1 MKSYL
6 IILVFFSVLA
16 CDNNNKS
23 LVTNNANY
31 NTISFEKSDYGLI
44 FTNISVNGTAVKAMV
59 DFGDPNVLQLSS
71 SFVIKKDLEV
81 ITSAAIAKD
90 LFGNT
95 FAINKGIAKKVT
107 IGNWESTNIRFTSSP
122 NEMESVSKQIHTKFD
137 AVIGWGY
144 FSKYYTQIDYKSNKF
159 ILADK
164 KVFEDN
170 IMFKSSF
177 NTKSNYL
184 NLPVLINNKKANLI
198 VDTGSPISLIDSS
211 YINQRKFKD
220 IVVKLGDKDIPLNL
234 QIQNLEM
241 LNQINANGIIGGDFL
256 EKYKVNI
263 DPFKNELSFKK

>member
-1 MKSYL
+1 MKPYL
-6 IILVFFSVLA
+6 IVLVLLSLLA

-23 LVTNNANY
+23 LVTNNVNY
-31 NTISFEKSDYGLI
+31 NTISFEKSDFGLI
-44 FTNISVNGTAVKAMV
+44 FTNISVNGTVVKAMI

-71 SFVIKKDLEV
+71 SFVNKKDLEV
-81 ITSAAIAKD
+81 SKSGAVAKD

-95 FAINKGIAKKVT
+95 FEINNGIANKVT
-107 IGNWESTNIRFTSSP
+107 IGNWESNNIKFSSSP
-122 NEMESVSKQIHTKFD
+122 NEMESVSKQINTEFD

-159 ILADK
+159 VLAEK
-164 KVFEDN
+164 KVFDDN

-177 NTKSNYL
+177 NKNSNYL

-198 VDTGSPISLIDSS
+198 LDTGSPISLIDSS
-211 YINQRKFKD
+211 YINQREFED
-220 IVVKLGDKDIPLNL
+220 IVVKLGDKDFPLNL
-234 QIQNLEM
+234 EIQNLEM